1 MVRHLDANHHAP
13 SSYYCCKMAQ
23 KRACVQR
30 HVRNANGCI
39 ACDGLP
45 SPATRCCLVCAR
57 FDDEHRR
64 RPAPA
69 GAVGRRRDGR
79 GGSKPRSN
87 GHKWVRVHVHV
98 RWCHDGPWRKRR
110 AADSTPGTGSGRP
123 MYQSTCINT
132 ALGDAVF
139 LPFAQD
145 VSTLTIPPNFSPGH
159 TQLFF
164 FAVCRHSFSLPQHQS
179 RPRDT
184 QSRPP

>member
-39 ACDGLP
+39 ACDGLFIT
-45 SPATRCCLVCAR
+45 SDTRCCLVCAR

-139 LPFAQD
+139 CLLRKTFQLD
-145 VSTLTIPPNFSPGH
+145 DSTDCSPWTH
-159 TQLFF
+159 TTFFLQSAATLFLSPTP
-164 FAVCRHSFSLPQHQS
+164 VPT
-179 RPRDT
+179 P
-184 QSRPP
+184 